1 MGNSQIRFTEKFVFR
16 LLKGFTTIW
25 EGSTTF
31 KLYSVEVCFYQTS
44 RFVTLEENIRQK
56 RSFLGFL
63 KQYFWF
69 VFALSF
75 HLGYLKLLWNES
87 SYCPSL
93 PTPRVIVCI
102 IWIVP
107 LSCFIPKGYNC
118 ITYILVYSSVFRT
131 KYCINPCKSYLIRT
145 VTVHGDSTH
154 SQTKKD
160 LIFFAKLD
168 S

>member
-1 MGNSQIRFTEKFVFR
+1 MRRFQHFKTLFCRSLLLSNMQICYHRRKYKAKSDCETNLAIAHPYPHLGMGNSQIRFTENFVFS

-75 HLGYLKLLWNES
+75 HLGYLKLL
-87 SYCPSL
+87 
-93 PTPRVIVCI
+93 
-102 IWIVP
+102 
-107 LSCFIPKGYNC
+107 
-118 ITYILVYSSVFRT
+118 
-131 KYCINPCKSYLIRT
+131 
-145 VTVHGDSTH
+145 
-154 SQTKKD
+154 
-160 LIFFAKLD
+160 
-168 S
+168 